1 LEAGSGRGSIKKS
14 RPAYAQLILDIEAA
28 ALKQAETKAEA
39 DPVTA
44 LRKENRNLA
53 QLLDGALEREAALLS
68 EVYDLREDVRQLRE
82 QLFKKGLVIVHDH
95 QNSSGSAWLTV
106 EHRIIL
112 VLARKPFCLRRH
124 NNEPSSPA

>member
-1 LEAGSGRGSIKKS
+1 MSAKLQVEKYYEALKRLVERGAKINCDTVALEAGSGRGSIKKS

-44 LRKENRNLA
+44 LQEENKNLV

-68 EVYDLREDVRQLRE
+68 EVYDLRENVRQLRE
-82 QLFKKGLVIVHDH
+82 QLFKKGLVVVHGH
-95 QNSSGSAWLTV
+95 QNSSG
-106 EHRIIL
+106 
-112 VLARKPFCLRRH
+112 
-124 NNEPSSPA
+124 